1 MRPFRIPY
9 LILSSCLLLPI
20 AIGILSCSPSYKQM
34 QSAPD
39 SYRDADVN
47 VLQKFKPAFT
57 VALYNTTVDVVGNHL
72 SGLLLIKKMPDS
84 STRMVFSNE
93 MGFSF
98 FDFEFKP
105 DGDFKVYS
113 IMKKLNKKSVIKTLQ
128 HDFELVLM
136 NNLNNSKAFVKTN
149 EGLIY
154 FIFPQNKG
162 FNYYI
167 TNQTG
172 SELVRMERASNKKT
186 IVEAVM
192 QNYQNGIPDTIGI
205 SHKTFEFNIGLKRI
219 ER

>member
-1 MRPFRIPY
+1 
-9 LILSSCLLLPI
+9 
-20 AIGILSCSPSYKQM
+20 M
-34 QSAPD
+34 QSAPPD
-39 SYRDADVN
+39 GYRDYRGADVN

-113 IMKKLNKKSVIKTLQ
+113 IIKKLNKKSVIKTLQ
-128 HDFELVLM
+128 HDFELILM
-136 NNLNNSKAFVKTN
+136 NNLDNSKAIVKTN
-149 EGLIY
+149 EGLTY
-154 FIFPQNKG
+154 FIFTQSKG

-167 TNQTG
+167 TNQSG
-172 SELVRMERASNKKT
+172 KELVRMERASNKKT
-186 IVEAVM
+186 IVEALM
-192 QNYQNGIPDTIGI
+192 KNYLNGVPDTIGI

-219 ER
+219 VRE

>member
-1 MRPFRIPY
+1 MRPFRIIY
-9 LILSSCLLLPI
+9 LILSSCLLFVV
-20 AIGILSCSPSYKQM
+20 SCSPSYQQM
-34 QSAPD
+34 QSAT
-39 SYRDADVN
+39 ADVN

-57 VALYNTTVDVVGNHL
+57 VALYNTTVDVMSNHL

-84 STRMVFSNE
+84 STRVVFSNE
-93 MGFSF
+93 MGLGF
-98 FDFEFKP
+98 FDFEFAP
-105 DGDFKVYS
+105 DGSFKIYS

-136 NNLNNSKAFVKTN
+136 NNLDNTKAVVKTN
-149 EGLIY
+149 EGLTY
-154 FIFPQNKG
+154 FIFPQSKG

-167 TNQTG
+167 TNQSG
-172 SELVRMERASNKKT
+172 DELVRMERASNKKI

-192 QNYQNGIPDTIGI
+192 KNYINGIPDTIGI

>member
-1 MRPFRIPY
+1 
-9 LILSSCLLLPI
+9 
-20 AIGILSCSPSYKQM
+20 M
-34 QSAPD
+34 QSAN
-39 SYRDADVN
+39 ADIN
-47 VLQKFKPAFT
+47 TLQKFKPAFT

-93 MGFSF
+93 MGVGF

-128 HDFELVLM
+128 HDFELILM
-136 NNLNNSKAFVKTN
+136 NNLDNSKAVVKTKD
-149 EGLIY
+149 GLTY
-154 FIFPQNKG
+154 FIFPQGKG

-167 TNQTG
+167 TSANG

-192 QNYQNGIPDTIGI
+192 KNYINGIPDTIGI